1 MEESAVAMCE
11 KEQLGIRVP
20 KNVGSPVSTV
30 KKKPAGIPVKPT
42 SSLRF
47 LKI

>member
-30 KKKPAGIPVKPT
+30 KKTAGIPVKPT